1 MSGCEL
7 STSPQGKIPPRPPL
21 TKGGWGDFRPGWTR
35 QSVWVLITLA
45 ILSAPAHAERAD
57 VGRQAPAF
65 EATTL
70 AGQPIAMADLKGRI
84 LLVDFWASWCDPCRE
99 EFPEFEALYQEFRN
113 RGVEIVAVSVDRK
126 RENAEAFLAKH
137 PVTFAVVHDNDHAIA
152 DRFKPRAM
160 PTAYVVD
167 QAGIVRFVHLGY
179 QREYLAKYREEITR
193 LLAEGPTP

>member
-1 MSGCEL
+1 M
-7 STSPQGKIPPRPPL
+7 TPRFVTPI
-21 TKGGWGDFRPGWTR
+21 W
-35 QSVWVLITLA
+35 IMAA
-45 ILSAPAHAERAD
+45 ILAMGAPAWAERAD

>member
-1 MSGCEL
+1 
-7 STSPQGKIPPRPPL
+7 
-21 TKGGWGDFRPGWTR
+21 
-35 QSVWVLITLA
+35 VWVLAVLATL
-45 ILSAPAHAERAD
+45 STPAHAERAD

-70 AGQPIAMADLKGRI
+70 AGQPIAMADLKGRV

-99 EFPEFEALYQEFRN
+99 EFPEFEALYQEFRD

-137 PVTFAVVHDNDHAIA
+137 PVTFAVVHDDDHAIA

-160 PTAYVVD
+160 PTAYVID
-167 QAGIVRFVHLGY
+167 QAGVVRFVHLGF
-179 QREYLAKYREEITR
+179 QRSYLAKYREEITR

>member
-1 MSGCEL
+1 MTPRSL
-7 STSPQGKIPPRPPL
+7 TSI
-21 TKGGWGDFRPGWTR
+21 WI
-35 QSVWVLITLA
+35 VAA
-45 ILSAPAHAERAD
+45 ILAMGTPAWAERAD

-70 AGQPIAMADLKGRI
+70 AGQPIALGSLTGKV

-99 EFPEFEALYQEFRN
+99 EFPEFEALYKEFHD

-160 PTAYVVD
+160 PTAYVID
-167 QAGIVRFVHLGY
+167 QAGVVRFVHLGF
-179 QREYLAKYREEITR
+179 QRSYLAKYREEITR